1 MFLPHI
7 EPYCQKHSPI
17 IQNSQGE
24 KKWQWQWQLCSDDYG
39 GKKTLVNKAMKEFL
53 VMANA
58 NEIEDEPPRVDDD
71 VDEDSQGT
79 ECADFEDDEEGLEDE
94 H

>member
-1 MFLPHI
+1 
-7 EPYCQKHSPI
+7 
-17 IQNSQGE
+17 
-24 KKWQWQWQLCSDDYG
+24 
-39 GKKTLVNKAMKEFL
+39 MKEFL

-94 H
+94 HWALSGDEIAELEANLLPVCLMVTKVWSDDSKKKN